1 MMTFCIRT
9 IRVGSFSSGI
19 WKYTVGRNCDGVRG
33 GSACDH
39 AAAASMPEPR
49 MATGMISL
57 FMEDLLCWLHHPD
70 IGSAGLLRCEHR
82 NRSLATVAWIARQS
96 KPKKIVAANENA
108 AATLWGAGAL
118 LRRFGSTRNPR

>member
-1 MMTFCIRT
+1 MITFCIRT

-39 AAAASMPEPR
+39 AAAASMPEAR

-57 FMEDLLCWLHHPD
+57 FMEDLPGLAATVD
-70 IGSAGLLRCEHR
+70 IAWRRPWTC
-82 NRSLATVAWIARQS
+82 NRSLDCQLVQIQD
-96 KPKKIVAANENA
+96 IVAAIEKA
-108 AATLWGAGAL
+108 DFVRPPGQAGCQGSGPWGDIATI
-118 LRRFGSTRNPR
+118 RT